1 MIRNAPHR
9 AEIHR
14 RIQVVNNGI
23 PSWTDQLVGT
33 VAGRFAV
40 TDLDPASP
48 GAATGTGTASFYL
61 DHGHPATEDD
71 LLVLT
76 APDLGTWR
84 VTAARWSPSSQR
96 LLLSRV

>member
-23 PSWTDQLVGT
+23 PSWTDQLIGT

-48 GAATGTGTASFYL
+48 GAATGSGQASFYL

-76 APDLGTWR
+76 APELGTWR
-84 VTAARWSPSSQR
+84 VMAARWSPSSQR